1 MAILFLEEV
10 FFMKNKVV
18 AWIWRL
24 ANIIFAI
31 VLIAVGVNMF
41 LGPHEIAAGGLTGLA
56 IILEAGMDIPRSVIV
71 YIGNGIVI
79 VLTLIFLGREVFINT
94 IIGAGLLPV
103 AIGIVPQH
111 NLVEDTMLAM
121 VVGSVIFGIAVSI
134 LYKNK
139 ASSGGTAVPP
149 LILQKYLGIKP
160 SFGLFVTDGIVV
172 VLSLFIFSV
181 DSFFF
186 AILSIF
192 ITMVVMGYIE
202 NGLSKKKRVH
212 IISKHS
218 DAIIDA
224 IWKEVNRGVTC
235 IPTTGAYEKQ
245 ELPMLM
251 VMLDSSDY
259 RKLVEVVNR
268 IDPAAFMV
276 TDVVSDVHG
285 RGFSYGSG
293 SV

>member
-1 MAILFLEEV
+1 
-10 FFMKNKVV
+10 MKIKQI
-18 AWIWRL
+18 AWRL
-24 ANIIFAI
+24 LCIVFAI

-41 LGPHEIAAGGLTGLA
+41 LGPHQIAAGGLTGLA
-56 IILEAGMDIPRSVIV
+56 IIIEAGIGVDRSIIV

-79 VLTLIFLGREVFINT
+79 IATLFFLGREVFINT

-103 AIGIVPQH
+103 AISIVPQYQ
-111 NLVEDTMLAM
+111 LVNDTMLSM
-121 VVGSVIFGIAVSI
+121 VVGSVIFGVAVSI

-149 LILQKYLGIKP
+149 LILKKYFGMKP
-160 SFGLFVTDGIVV
+160 SIGLFVTDGIVV
-172 VLSLFIFSV
+172 VLSLFIFNV

-212 IISKHS
+212 IISKQS
-218 DAIIDA
+218 GAIIKD
-224 IWKEVNRGVTC
+224 IMDEMGKSVTV
-235 IPTTGAYEKQ
+235 IPTTGSYEQQ
-245 ELPMLM
+245 EMPMLM
-251 VMLDSSDY
+251 ITLDASDY
-259 RKLVEVVNR
+259 RGLIEIVGKH
-268 IDPAAFMV
+268 DDQAFLV

-285 RGFSYGSG
+285 RGFTYGSG